1 MKIITCYKC
10 VPDEQDI
17 AINNA
22 DGTLDFSKADSKISQ
37 YDLNAIE
44 AACQLKQQLGDAQ
57 VVAMSVG
64 GKALTNAKG
73 RKDVLSRGPDELIVV
88 IDDQFEQA
96 LPQHTAT
103 ALAAAAQKSGF
114 DLLICGDGSSDL
126 YAQQVGL
133 LVGEALNIP
142 AINGVSK
149 ILSLTDSTLTVEREL
164 EDEVETLSIPLPA
177 VIAVSTDIN
186 TPQIPSMKAILG
198 AAKKPVQVWSPADI
212 GLNSV
217 PTYSAQQV
225 AAPKQRERQRV
236 VIEGDGEEQIAAF
249 VENLRKII
257 LLSGDVM
264 NKFSSVW
271 VFSDTPSRL
280 PELMSG
286 AQAVGEKV
294 NAFVLNEADSATA
307 CHLGADHVWL
317 LSGKPEDRM
326 IEDYAAAMAETI
338 RQHSEGGAVLLPNTR
353 RGKLLAAKLGYR
365 LSAAVSNDASEVAL
379 QDGKAAVKH
388 MVYGGLAIGAETIA
402 SPFAVITLSSGTFDA
417 QDPDTSR
424 SGEMHTVQWQAPA
437 ITVTRT
443 ATQARQSNS
452 VDLDKARLVVSVGR
466 GIGSKENISLA
477 EALCQTIGAE
487 LACSRPV
494 AENEK
499 WMEHER
505 YVGISNLMLKPEL
518 YLAVGISGQIQH
530 MVGANGAQTIFAINK
545 DKNAPIFQYADFGI
559 VGDALKI
566 LPALTAALAR

>member
-1 MKIITCYKC
+1 
-10 VPDEQDI
+10 
-17 AINNA
+17 
-22 DGTLDFSKADSKISQ
+22 
-37 YDLNAIE
+37 
-44 AACQLKQQLGDAQ
+44 
-57 VVAMSVG
+57 
-64 GKALTNAKG
+64 
-73 RKDVLSRGPDELIVV
+73 
-88 IDDQFEQA
+88 
-96 LPQHTAT
+96 
-103 ALAAAAQKSGF
+103 
-114 DLLICGDGSSDL
+114 
-126 YAQQVGL
+126 
-133 LVGEALNIP
+133 
-142 AINGVSK
+142 
-149 ILSLTDSTLTVEREL
+149 
-164 EDEVETLSIPLPA
+164 
-177 VIAVSTDIN
+177 
-186 TPQIPSMKAILG
+186 
-198 AAKKPVQVWSPADI
+198 
-212 GLNSV
+212 
-217 PTYSAQQV
+217 
-225 AAPKQRERQRV
+225 
-236 VIEGDGEEQIAAF
+236 
-249 VENLRKII
+249 
-257 LLSGDVM
+257 M

-365 LSAAVSNDASEVAL
+365 LSAAVSNDASDVSL

-417 QDPDTSR
+417 QQPDASR

-437 ITVTRT
+437 TAVTRT

-487 LACSRPV
+487 LACSRRWR
-494 AENEK
+494 K
-499 WMEHER
+499 TR
-505 YVGISNLMLKPEL
+505 
-518 YLAVGISGQIQH
+518 SGWSTSATS
-530 MVGANGAQTIFAINK
+530 VSPT
-545 DKNAPIFQYADFGI
+545 
-559 VGDALKI
+559 
-566 LPALTAALAR
+566 

>member
-1 MKIITCYKC
+1 
-10 VPDEQDI
+10 
-17 AINNA
+17 
-22 DGTLDFSKADSKISQ
+22 
-37 YDLNAIE
+37 
-44 AACQLKQQLGDAQ
+44 
-57 VVAMSVG
+57 
-64 GKALTNAKG
+64 
-73 RKDVLSRGPDELIVV
+73 
-88 IDDQFEQA
+88 
-96 LPQHTAT
+96 
-103 ALAAAAQKSGF
+103 
-114 DLLICGDGSSDL
+114 
-126 YAQQVGL
+126 
-133 LVGEALNIP
+133 
-142 AINGVSK
+142 
-149 ILSLTDSTLTVEREL
+149 
-164 EDEVETLSIPLPA
+164 
-177 VIAVSTDIN
+177 
-186 TPQIPSMKAILG
+186 
-198 AAKKPVQVWSPADI
+198 
-212 GLNSV
+212 
-217 PTYSAQQV
+217 
-225 AAPKQRERQRV
+225 
-236 VIEGDGEEQIAAF
+236 
-249 VENLRKII
+249 
-257 LLSGDVM
+257 M

-280 PELMSG
+280 PELMNG
-286 AQAVGEKV
+286 AQALGENV
-294 NAFVLNEADSATA
+294 NTFVLSDEDSAAA

-326 IEDYAAAMAETI
+326 VEDYADAMAETI

-353 RGKLLAAKLGYR
+353 RGKLLAA
-365 LSAAVSNDASEVAL
+365 NDASAVEV

-388 MVYGGLAIGAETIA
+388 MVYGGLAMGAETIA

-417 QDPDTSR
+417 QQPDTAR
-424 SGEMHTVQWQAPA
+424 SGEVHTVQWQAPTIA
-437 ITVTRT
+437 VTRT

-477 EALCQTIGAE
+477 EGLCQAIGAE